1 MESFNPKFSG
11 SYCGKVQGWFPI
23 PLDEVRPLGLRRGK
37 KSKGKDAPLP
47 MPNLPLP
54 GDALPPAPLPLPS
67 GAPAMP
73 APGGLPIPAPLP
85 APLPAPVASPAPA
98 PLPTPLPLPSAEP
111 VNDPNTSLSG
121 IAEEKGYN
129 ELWAKRSEK
138 PLQQIYGHID
148 RISNKEAGSLLD
160 RYADRFGHSLDREII
175 VMRKAAVEEKMAEVR
190 DAPVVEL
197 LDGLSDEEEA
207 MTELEKIEHELR
219 MLKPLYQ
226 EAKALG
232 DKESLAELTPTLQS
246 LMAQRKALKSAG
258 AASETTPNVAHEAE
272 ESDSDD
278 LFIKFVGIVDD
289 LLGDHLPGS
298 IVEAFMASPEF
309 EVYREVVGSPEV
321 ADESMRATFYATV
334 DDQLG
339 NMSEES
345 IHAFVASPD
354 FEIYRI
360 IGDLY
365 KDE

>member
-1 MESFNPKFSG
+1 
-11 SYCGKVQGWFPI
+11 
-23 PLDEVRPLGLRRGK
+23 
-37 KSKGKDAPLP
+37 
-47 MPNLPLP
+47 MPNLPPP
-54 GDALPPAPLPLPS
+54 GEALPPAPLPLPP
-67 GAPAMP
+67 GAPALP

-85 APLPAPVASPAPA
+85 APLPAPGASPSPAPVPVASPI
-98 PLPTPLPLPSAEP
+98 PLPNAEP

-197 LDGLSDEEEA
+197 LDGSSDEENT
-207 MTELEKIEHELR
+207 MTELEMVENELR
-219 MLKPLYQ
+219 TLKPLYQ

-246 LMAQRKALKSAG
+246 LMAQRKALKSTG
-258 AASETTPNVAHEAE
+258 ATSETTANVAHEAE

-278 LFIKFVGIVDD
+278 LFVQFVGIVDD

-298 IVEAFMASPEF
+298 IVEAFMESPEF
-309 EVYREVVGSPEV
+309 EVYRQVVSAPEV
-321 ADESMRATFYATV
+321 ADESTRATFYTMV

-345 IHAFVASPD
+345 IHAFGASPE